1 MLLCRLRDGAVPYT
15 SVSFLLSVC
24 ARVRV
29 GVTER
34 EGECEREGERERGGS
49 D

>member
-1 MLLCRLRDGAVPYT
+1 MPGT
-15 SVSFLLSVC
+15 SLSFLHSVC

-29 GVTER
+29 GVRER
-34 EGECEREGERERGGS
+34 EGECERETERERGGS